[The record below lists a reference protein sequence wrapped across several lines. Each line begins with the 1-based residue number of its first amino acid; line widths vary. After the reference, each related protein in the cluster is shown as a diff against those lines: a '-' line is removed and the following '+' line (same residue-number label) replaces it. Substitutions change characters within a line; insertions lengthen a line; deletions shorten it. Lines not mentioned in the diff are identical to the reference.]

1 MTAKTPTKVRGRG
14 RKPPVAVAA
23 RPRHIYAAI
32 RRALLAWFRANARAL
47 PWRGTGDPY
56 AVWVSEIM
64 LQQTQ
69 IATVTPFYQR
79 FLEAF
84 PTVSHL
90 AQAPLERV
98 LELWSGLGYYRRAR
112 HLHQAAQ
119 VLAQQFA
126 GKFPEDY
133 AGLRALPG
141 IGDYTAKAVLSIAFN
156 QPYAVLDGNVARVV
170 ARLCSLRGNLHQPQF
185 RSAVETELAGLL
197 SRREPGNFNQALMEL
212 GQTICLPRGPRCSAC
227 PLAKWCGGYRS
238 GNPEAFPL
246 PRPRRA
252 AESHHLA
259 VALLRRGT
267 RVAMVRGLA
276 DGLLDDLWNFPAA
289 FGGSPAEALEALHEK
304 LAGLIRAPR
313 RGTPWRAPAHLG
325 RTPGGIPP
333 RHHLSRHPRA
343 GLSRRNRPRLSPCL
357 PALVRVQRIA
367 ASRHFPIG
375 PQNCGKD
382 CVNRNC
388 AAEARRRRDLKTFSL
403 RLRASAV
410 KVVILHSV

>member
-1 MTAKTPTKVRGRG
+1 VAGRPG
-14 RKPPVAVAA
+14 
-23 RPRHIYAAI
+23 HIYAAI
-32 RRALLAWFRANARAL
+32 RRALLEWFRAHARAL

-119 VLAQQFA
+119 ALAQQS
-126 GKFPEDY
+126 KFPEDY

-170 ARLCSLRGNLHQPQF
+170 ARLCSLRGNIHQPQF
-185 RSAVETELAGLL
+185 RCTVETELAGLL

-212 GQTICLPRGPRCSAC
+212 GQTLCLPRGPRCSAC
-227 PLAKWCGGYRS
+227 PLTKWCGGYRS

-289 FGGSPAEALEALHEK
+289 FGTSPAEALESLREK
-304 LAGLIRAPR
+304 LTGLIRAPFAAVGAR
-313 RGTPWRAPAHLG
+313 HGVPLLTLEEPMAEFRHGITFRTIQG
-325 RTPGGIPP
+325 RVYPVET
-333 RHHLSRHPRA
+333 PRA
-343 GLSRRNRPRLSPCL
+343 IRHAALHWFELKAL
-357 PALVRVQRIA
+357 PQAAISQLARKIA
-367 ASRHFPIG
+367 QKIA
-375 PQNCGKD
+375 
-382 CVNRNC
+382 
-388 AAEARRRRDLKTFSL
+388 
-403 RLRASAV
+403 
-410 KVVILHSV
+410 

>member
-1 MTAKTPTKVRGRG
+1 MRGRR
-14 RKPPVAVAA
+14 RKPPATVAEGQRLVY
-23 RPRHIYAAI
+23 PTI

-69 IATVTPFYQR
+69 IATVTPYYQR

-84 PTVSHL
+84 PTVLRL
-90 AQAPLERV
+90 ARAPLERV

-119 VLAQQFA
+119 AIAQEFA

-141 IGDYTAKAVLSIAFN
+141 IGDYTAKAVLSINFN

-170 ARLCSLRGNLHQPQF
+170 ARLLAQRGNLHQPRF
-185 RSAVETELAGLL
+185 RRAVETELDKLL

-212 GQTICLPRGPRCSAC
+212 GQTICLPRGPRCPAC

-238 GNPEAFPL
+238 GKPEAFPL

-259 VALLRRGT
+259 VALFRCGT
-267 RVAMVRGLA
+267 RVAMMRGLG
-276 DGLLDDLWNFPAA
+276 DGLLDDLWNFPAT
-289 FGGSPAEALEALHEK
+289 FGKSPAEALEALREK
-304 LAGLIRAPR
+304 LAQLTGDQRGVGARHGVPVQRNGAPLLTLGEPCAEFRHGITYRAIQGRVYLVEASRAIRHASLR
-313 RGTPWRAPAHLG
+313 WFELKE
-325 RTPGGIPP
+325 
-333 RHHLSRHPRA
+333 LPRA
-343 GLSRRNRPRLSPCL
+343 AISQLARKIMEKIAWVEGSREGYPFPSPG
-357 PALVRVQRIA
+357 R
-367 ASRHFPIG
+367 
-375 PQNCGKD
+375 
-382 CVNRNC
+382 
-388 AAEARRRRDLKTFSL
+388 
-403 RLRASAV
+403 
-410 KVVILHSV
+410 

>member
-1 MTAKTPTKVRGRG
+1 VTAPTKVRGRG
-14 RKPPVAVAA
+14 RKPPVAGGA
-23 RPRHIYAAI
+23 RSRHIYAAI
-32 RRALLAWFRANARAL
+32 RRALLAWFRVNARAL

-69 IATVTPFYQR
+69 IATVTPFYRR

-119 VLAQQFA
+119 VLAQQS
-126 GKFPEDY
+126 KFPEDY

-170 ARLCSLRGNLHQPQF
+170 ARLRSLRGNLHQPQF

-212 GQTICLPRGPRCSAC
+212 GQTVCLPRGPRCSAC

-238 GNPEAFPL
+238 GNAEAFPL
-246 PRPRRA
+246 SRPRRA

-289 FGGSPAEALEALHEK
+289 FGGSPAEALEALRKK
-304 LAGLIRAPR
+304 LAGLIRAPV
-313 RGTPWRAPAHLG
+313 GTRHGVPLLTLGEPLAEFRHGITFRAIQGQVYPVETA
-325 RTPGGIPP
+325 RAF
-333 RHHLSRHPRA
+333 RHASLHWFELKE
-343 GLSRRNRPRLSPCL
+343 L
-357 PALVRVQRIA
+357 PQAAISQLARKIVEKIA
-367 ASRHFPIG
+367 
-375 PQNCGKD
+375 
-382 CVNRNC
+382 
-388 AAEARRRRDLKTFSL
+388 
-403 RLRASAV
+403 
-410 KVVILHSV
+410 

>member
-1 MTAKTPTKVRGRG
+1 MTTKTSTRLRGR
-14 RKPPVAVAA
+14 RPKPPAIVAG
-23 RPRHIYAAI
+23 RPRHVHAAT
-32 RRALLAWFRANARAL
+32 RRALLRWFRANARAL

-69 IATVTPFYQR
+69 IATVTPFYLR

-84 PTVSHL
+84 PTVLRL

-112 HLHQAAQ
+112 HLHQAAKALEQ
-119 VLAQQFA
+119 TFGRKLPQ
-126 GKFPEDY
+126 DY
-133 AGLRALPG
+133 DGLRALPG
-141 IGDYTAKAVLSIAFN
+141 IGDYTAKALLSIAFN

-170 ARLCSLRGNLHQPQF
+170 ARLCSLRGNIHQPQF
-185 RSAVETELAGLL
+185 RRTVGMELDGLL
-197 SRREPGNFNQALMEL
+197 SHREPGNFNQALMEL

-227 PLAKWCGGYRS
+227 PLAKWCGGHRS

-267 RVAMVRGLA
+267 RVAMVRGLG

-289 FGGSPAEALEALHEK
+289 FGRSPAEALEALREK
-304 LAGLIRAPR
+304 LAGLMPAPIAEGARHVGARHGVPLPTLGEPLAEFRHGITFRAIRGRVYPVEAPR
-313 RGTPWRAPAHLG
+313 AF
-325 RTPGGIPP
+325 
-333 RHHLSRHPRA
+333 RHASLHWFELKE
-343 GLSRRNRPRLSPCL
+343 L
-357 PALVRVQRIA
+357 PQAAISQLARKIVQKMA
-367 ASRHFPIG
+367 
-375 PQNCGKD
+375 
-382 CVNRNC
+382 
-388 AAEARRRRDLKTFSL
+388 
-403 RLRASAV
+403 
-410 KVVILHSV
+410 